1 MTLCTVGVLEPHS
14 GGLCGSFVSR
24 DARNYESRDLKPH
37 RGGNGFERGSRSPI
51 GLRRRPTPRA
61 SFRILHDLGGGAAH
75 CNDEIAV
82 VLTYDVL
89 QIEVFVSSTDD
100 EPVSCTV
107 DRIELLD
114 RHHDRPVAI
123 NVVALTGE
131 VDL

>member
-1 MTLCTVGVLEPHS
+1 M
-14 GGLCGSFVSR
+14 
-24 DARNYESRDLKPH
+24 
-37 RGGNGFERGSRSPI
+37 
-51 GLRRRPTPRA
+51 
-61 SFRILHDLGGGAAH
+61 
-75 CNDEIAV
+75 
-82 VLTYDVL
+82 LTYDVL